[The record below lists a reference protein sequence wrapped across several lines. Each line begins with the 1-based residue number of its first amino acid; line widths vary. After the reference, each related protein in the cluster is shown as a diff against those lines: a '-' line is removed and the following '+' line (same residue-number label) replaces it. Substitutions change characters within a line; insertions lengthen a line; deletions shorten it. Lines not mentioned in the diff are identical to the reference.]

1 MVVKE
6 HKEPWQHFII
16 EDFFPQELYQSIKN
30 TPPLDV
36 DYNTISG
43 FRDTL
48 QGRVFFSNDY
58 IKENPHIH
66 PVCEFLN
73 NKTEWEKYGCDLTN
87 TLLRP
92 ELIDDRYPFFHQ
104 IHHDTPEKKIT
115 IIVNIDK
122 EDEQNLATDLYKDKD
137 THSKKLEW
145 KNNSAVLF
153 IPTED
158 KLHGF
163 DPIKYEGIRRIM
175 IINFVDIDI
184 WRNKTQCYY

>member
-1 MVVKE
+1 MKISYGITVHNE
-6 HKEPWQHFII
+6 AE
-16 EDFFPQELYQSIKN
+16 ELQ
-30 TPPLDV
+30 
-36 DYNTISG
+36 
-43 FRDTL
+43 
-48 QGRVFFSNDY
+48 
-58 IKENPHIH
+58 
-66 PVCEFLN
+66 
-73 NKTEWEKYGCDLTN
+73 
-87 TLLRP
+87 TLLEVLNR
-92 ELIDDRYPFFHQ
+92 
-104 IHHDTPEKKIT
+104 
-115 IIVNIDK
+115 NIDK